1 MLAIIVHQSVQLVKF
16 ISALKLNLKGAPLQH
31 VTNVADALVVASERR
46 KKTLSALNRQHVAPS
61 TDEFALADSF
71 RQSPWC
77 AEDVRHQALLFLV
90 KSAVDLAR
98 KLKLDKRIWVSFDDS
113 LCEKDSATEALEA
126 VDWHHDHNARGKR
139 HASYKK
145 GSVYILCRL
154 HIGFIEFTV
163 NWRLYLREKTVRQ
176 INKGRAHSKRV
187 KYFSKTDLA
196 LMMLSEL
203 QPHLPADFKVY
214 VLFDSWYSSHAIIAY
229 VHNQS
234 WEAIGGLKSNRTLNA
249 KQVKQHFKQQ
259 RPKTKAHRV
268 RVKSAD
274 GKVKTY
280 WVYRLVGRLSKLP
293 FDVCV
298 LISLRHPGDKSPAY
312 FFSTDLSLTPRQ
324 ILEGYGHRWSCEV
337 DNFYLKVQ
345 LGLADYQMQKLAG
358 ILRWH
363 AVVFLT
369 LNYLQ
374 WRRVQVLAQS
384 KPDHQPNLADII
396 ATHRQEHIAEWVKT
410 VAEYAVRTGSVKR
423 VLKRFANLTPN

>member
-1 MLAIIVHQSVQLVKF
+1 MLATIVHQSIQLVKF
-16 ISALKLNLKGAPLQH
+16 LGALKLNLKAAPLQH
-31 VTNVADALVVASERR
+31 LTNVADALVVASERR
-46 KKTLSALNRQHVAPS
+46 KKTLSALNRQQVDAP

-71 RQSPWC
+71 RQSPWQ
-77 AEDVRHQALLFLV
+77 AADVRHQTLLFLV
-90 KSAVDLAR
+90 KAALDLAR
-98 KLKLDKRIWVSFDDS
+98 KLKLDKLIWVSFDDS
-113 LCEKDSATEALEA
+113 LCEKDSATEHLEA
-126 VDWHHDHNARGKR
+126 VDWHHDHNAHGKR
-139 HASYKK
+139 QATYKK

-176 INKGRAHSKRV
+176 INKGRARSERV

-196 LMMLSEL
+196 LAMLAEL
-203 QPHLPADFKVY
+203 QPLLPDDFEVY
-214 VLFDSWYSSHAIIAY
+214 VLFDSWYSSHDIIDY
-229 VHNQS
+229 VHNQG
-234 WEAIGGLKSNRTLNA
+234 WEAIGGLKSNRTLNT

-259 RPKTKAHRV
+259 RPKTKPQRV

-280 WVYRLVGRLSKLP
+280 WVYKLVGRLSKLP

-312 FFSTDLSLTPRQ
+312 FFCTDLALTPRQ
-324 ILEGYGHRWSCEV
+324 ILEGYGHRWPCEV
-337 DNFYLKVQ
+337 DNYYLKVQ
-345 LGLADYQMQKLAG
+345 LGLADYQLQKLEG

-374 WRRVQVLAQS
+374 WRRVQVLAQPES
-384 KPDHQPNLADII
+384 EAHLNLADII
-396 ATHRQEHIAEWVKT
+396 EIHRQEHVAEWIKA
-410 VAEYAVRTGSVKR
+410 VAEYAIQTGSVQR
-423 VLKRFANLTPN
+423 VLKRFANPAPD

>member
-1 MLAIIVHQSVQLVKF
+1 MLATIVHQSVELVKF
-16 ISALKLNLKGAPLQH
+16 IGALKLNLKRAPLQH

-46 KKTLSALNRQHVAPS
+46 KKTLSALNRQQVAPP

-71 RQSPWC
+71 RQSPWR
-77 AEDVRHQALLFLV
+77 AEDVRQRVLLFLV
-90 KSAVDLAR
+90 KSAIDLAR
-98 KLKLDKRIWVSFDDS
+98 KLKLDKLIWVSFDDS

-139 HASYKK
+139 QASYKK
-145 GSVYILCRL
+145 GSVYILCRI

-176 INKGRAHSKRV
+176 INKGRAPSERV

-196 LMMLSEL
+196 LAMLAEI
-203 QPHLPADFKVY
+203 QPLLPNDFKVY
-214 VLFDSWYSSHAIIAY
+214 VLFDSWYSSHEIIGY
-229 VHNQS
+229 VHNQG

-249 KQVKQHFKQQ
+249 KQVKQLFKQQ
-259 RPKTKAHRV
+259 RPKTKPRRV
-268 RVKSAD
+268 RVTSAD

-280 WVYRLVGRLSKLP
+280 WVYVLVGRLSKLP

-312 FFSTDLSLTPRQ
+312 FFCTDLSLTPRQ

-345 LGLADYQMQKLAG
+345 LGLADYQMQKLEG

-374 WRRVQVLAQS
+374 WRRVQVLAQ
-384 KPDHQPNLADII
+384 PEPAYQPNLADII
-396 ATHRQEHIAEWVKT
+396 ETHRQEHIVEWVKQ
-410 VAEYAVRTGSVKR
+410 VAEYAIQTGSVKR
-423 VLKRFANLTPN
+423 VLQRFASPVPD